1 MKPLNV
7 SDRMRGSYVLCNT
20 KYNLY
25 EFTDL
30 DGQRYRFAWCPDSIL
45 LYGLEGAETI
55 EPDFTGCKSVFPFPK
70 FSSNPRAF
78 VLQTTHRCNLACKYC
93 FVSGYYQ
100 DLKCELVF
108 EETDTPQN
116 GRDLEEVSLLV
127 SNGKSNKPEEAL
139 LCPFF
144 DRAGDRL
151 DFSFSTWERF
161 LRQIQLVEHR
171 LRKYEKGRGNDLR
184 LLRKALYFVGFYGI
198 DWIGSVVAE
207 ARKMENL
214 RRKEVL
220 NFFSDK
226 EVSDWIANL
235 WDVRN

>member
-1 MKPLNV
+1 MAKERVPCKVLVIGEEREGFSAVQGEVVYIADGKHRWGREEKPPRFHV
-7 SDRMRGSYVLCNT
+7 ISV
-20 KYNLY
+20 
-25 EFTDL
+25 DL
-30 DGQRYRFAWCPDSIL
+30 SKEEKRDL
-45 LYGLEGAETI
+45 LLPGFWKW
-55 EPDFTGCKSVFPFPK
+55 DFGR
-70 FSSNPRAF
+70 N
-78 VLQTTHRCNLACKYC
+78 N
-93 FVSGYYQ
+93 FVSRVEEGLDWDSEQ
-100 DLKCELVF
+100 VF
-108 EETDTPQN
+108 GENDTPQS
-116 GRDLEEVSLLV
+116 GRNLGEVSLLV

-198 DWIGSVVAE
+198 DWIGSVVVE
-207 ARKMENL
+207 ARGKENSK
-214 RRKEVL
+214 RKEVL